1 MKQRNPATHTGKLA
15 ALTMR
20 FVTAI
25 GLISVSLSA
34 IAQVTGTLDYGP
46 ASNGGAGPG
55 AVTPTAIPTLGGTG
69 LVLLSALLLFI
80 FWRLH
85 RKGSIQGARFLTVAL
100 ISGALASGL
109 GGIKLVSDA
118 VAQSPGVVRHMTNA
132 EGGSLE
138 FNDELGYLGCVV
150 NTTGAAQQVRAMS
163 QLLHGAPVNTVSE
176 TECELFGSEPH
187 LYPGCAVDMVLEPEE
202 VCGVSLGGNVSDARL
217 KEDIV
222 PVGVHKSGLG
232 LYEFRYLGET
242 KRYRGVMAQEV
253 LHHTPEAVVVM
264 PNGYYAVNYRMLGLE
279 MIEVR

>member
-1 MKQRNPATHTGKLA
+1 MKQRPATHTGKLA
-15 ALTMR
+15 TLTMR

-25 GLISVSLSA
+25 GLISVSLSTG
-34 IAQVTGTLDYGP
+34 AQQLTETLVYGP

-80 FWRLH
+80 FWRLY
-85 RKGSIQGARFLTVAL
+85 RKGSIQGARFLAVTL
-100 ISGALASGL
+100 ISGALASGV

-118 VAQSPGVVRHMTNA
+118 VAQTLWAITPMENA

-138 FNDELGYLGCVV
+138 LTGTFGDLKCVA
-150 NTTGAAQQVRAMS
+150 NATGVTQEVRAMS
-163 QLLHGAPVNTVSE
+163 LHLHGAPANRVSE
-176 TECELFGSEPH
+176 TECKRSESEPH
-187 LYPGCAVDMVLEPEE
+187 PSPGCAEGTTLEPGEM
-202 VCGVSLGGNVSDARL
+202 CGVGFSATASDARL

-222 PVGVHKSGLG
+222 PVGVHESGLG